1 MFAMVTGLSLAAAA
15 GLNAYIPVLVV
26 GLLAMFT
33 HTVTLPHQYAW
44 MTHGWVLAIVAVLL
58 AAEVVFDKIAVVDH
72 LNDAIQ
78 TLVRPAAGG
87 AVFAATS
94 AAGHVDSSSFMH
106 DHSWIGWV
114 LGIAVAFVVHL
125 TKAGVRPAVNVG
137 TAGTGTPVV
146 SAVED
151 AVSLGMSLLAVLA
164 PVLALIALVVFALI
178 MIRLVRVA
186 LASRR
191 RRRARR
197 TAAARPG

>member
-26 GLLAMFT
+26 GLLAMLT
-33 HTVTLPHQYAW
+33 HTVTLPDEYGW
-44 MTHGWVLAIVAVLL
+44 MSNGWVLAIVAVLL
-58 AAEVVFDKIAVVDH
+58 AAEVVLDKVAVVDH

-78 TLVRPAAGG
+78 TLIRPAAGG

-94 AAGHVDSSSFMH
+94 AAGQVDSSSFMH
-106 DHSWIGWV
+106 DNPWIGWV
-114 LGIAVAFVVHL
+114 LGIAVAFAVHL

-146 SAVED
+146 SAAED
-151 AVSLGMSLLAVLA
+151 AVSLTMSLLAVLA
-164 PVLALIALVVFALI
+164 PVLALIALVVFALVT
-178 MIRLVRVA
+178 IRLVRAAVA
-186 LASRR
+186 LR

-197 TAAARPG
+197 AAAARPG